1 MTPEEELIVSVLFP
15 FFKSDGP
22 NYLTL
27 NSDVCSAKKV

>member
-1 MTPEEELIVSVLFP
+1 MTPGRGVDCERLVP